1 MARRR
6 KSRTKTIYRNVKKK
20 AKKYGKKATS
30 LKNPLQIDAMIY
42 GGLRAK
48 VSNAISPFT
57 SKIPLGDI
65 ADEVGMGL
73 MNWMIAKKTSGMIKN
88 IALKGLVIENAR
100 VGEAIATQG
109 MGILSGAGTTTGQN
123 NLFVGGY

>member
-6 KSRTKTIYRNVKKK
+6 KTKTKTIFKRARKK
-20 AKKYGKKATS
+20 ARHYGKKATS